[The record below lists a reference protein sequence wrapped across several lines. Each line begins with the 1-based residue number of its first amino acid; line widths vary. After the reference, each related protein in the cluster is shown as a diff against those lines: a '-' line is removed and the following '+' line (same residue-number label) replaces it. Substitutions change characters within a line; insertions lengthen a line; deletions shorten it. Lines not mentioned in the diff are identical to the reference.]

1 MPGDTAAGRP
11 AFDAAHFA
19 AVRPSRSEL
28 IAVFAGGCVG
38 ALARAAVAEWLPRD
52 AGAWPWATLLV
63 NVAGAALLGWAV
75 TRLQERM
82 PPTRYWRPL
91 IGTGLCGALTTFST
105 LQFELVD
112 LVDAGRAAVAIGYG
126 AASLAAGFGA
136 VWLSTGAA
144 RR

>member
-1 MPGDTAAGRP
+1 MRH
-11 AFDAAHFA
+11 AAHFA

-28 IAVFAGGCVG
+28 IAVFAGGCAG
-38 ALARAAVAEWLPRD
+38 ALVRAAVAEWIPHR

-63 NVAGAALLGWAV
+63 NLAGAALLGWAV

-105 LQFELVD
+105 LQLELVD
-112 LVDAGRAAVAIGYG
+112 LVDAGRTGVAAGYG
-126 AASLAAGFGA
+126 AVSLTAGFAA
-136 VWLSTGAA
+136 VWLATGAA